1 MKRMLC
7 VLMSFALFGA
17 ACTAGGG
24 NKEPVET
31 VNPSGSHAPVTLTV
45 WDYFTER
52 ELSNLTDVLNQ
63 FKAKYPWITV
73 NVVPGKQPIDFVRG
87 INAGETFDVAIDSES
102 TNVPFYCSTGGLVD
116 LSPYLEADGTDLTAI
131 IPPAALKYTSYQGVQ
146 CTLPLL
152 TDAYGLYYN
161 KDMLAAKGYT
171 EPPKTLAQLTEMAKK
186 LTVRNPDGSLQVVG
200 FMPLSTFYEN
210 SNMYD
215 GNAWG
220 TQWYHED
227 GTSAFGTDPAW
238 KDMLEW
244 NKEMVD
250 YYGYNDLQK
259 FYQQLGGPNS
269 EWSSAHGF
277 EQGKVA
283 LLYDGEWRGSFIA
296 NDKSKVDFGTA
307 PFPVADDRPELYGS
321 GKVGGTVVGISKTAE
336 HPSEAWLL
344 VKFLTMDTKAVETL
358 AKLLGNVPTTYES
371 LKDPKL
377 ANDQLFKPFMEIF
390 QNEHSYLL
398 PLTPAAAAPGDL
410 FADFQGKWEAG
421 KVSNLQ
427 AGLDDLANAVDQQV
441 ALG

>member
-7 VLMSFALFGA
+7 VVASVALFGA

-24 NKEPVET
+24 SKEPAE
-31 VNPSGSHAPVTLTV
+31 
-45 WDYFTER
+45 
-52 ELSNLTDVLNQ
+52 
-63 FKAKYPWITV
+63 
-73 NVVPGKQPIDFVRG
+73 PIDFVRG

-102 TNVPFYCSTGGLVD
+102 TNVPFYCSTGGMVD
-116 LSPYLEADGTDLTAI
+116 LSPYLEADGTDLSTI

-161 KDMLAAKGYT
+161 KDMLASKGYT
-171 EPPKTLAQLTEMAKK
+171 EPPKTLSELTEMAKK
-186 LTVRNPDGSLQVVG
+186 LTVRNPDGSLKVVG

-210 SNMYD
+210 TNMYN

-220 TQWYHED
+220 TQWYQED

-277 EQGKVA
+277 EQGKIA
-283 LLYDGEWRGSFIA
+283 LLYDGEWRGSFI
-296 NDKSKVDFGTA
+296 S
-307 PFPVADDRPELYGS
+307 
-321 GKVGGTVVGISKTAE
+321 
-336 HPSEAWLL
+336 
-344 VKFLTMDTKAVETL
+344 
-358 AKLLGNVPTTYES
+358 
-371 LKDPKL
+371 
-377 ANDQLFKPFMEIF
+377 
-390 QNEHSYLL
+390 
-398 PLTPAAAAPGDL
+398 AAG
-410 FADFQGKWEAG
+410 Q
-421 KVSNLQ
+421 VS
-427 AGLDDLANAVDQQV
+427 DH
-441 ALG
+441 